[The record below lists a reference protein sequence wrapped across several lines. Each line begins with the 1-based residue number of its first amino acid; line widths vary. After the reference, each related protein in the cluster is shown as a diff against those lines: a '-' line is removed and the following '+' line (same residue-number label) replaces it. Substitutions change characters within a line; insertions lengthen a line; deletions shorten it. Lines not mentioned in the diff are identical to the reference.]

1 MITTAQA
8 KNGMVV
14 APHAQAAECGLE
26 VLRQGGNA
34 IEATIAVAASLAVLY
49 PHMTGL
55 GGDSFWLLSQP
66 GGDVHALAGVGR
78 TPHDLDI
85 ARYHAAGFRQMPA
98 RGPWAANTVAGT
110 VSAWEAALAISD
122 REWGGRLPLT
132 VLLQGAID
140 YAEQGCRVT
149 DSQAQATT
157 GKFRDFIGQPGFSA
171 VYLHDGQAPAA
182 GSQQYQMALGASL
195 RQLARAGL
203 QDFYQGELAHAIAAD
218 LAAIGS
224 PVSTRDL
231 VEHVV
236 GQTAPISLSLPGI
249 GRYYTTAAPTQGLA
263 TLYILGQ
270 FAQRPAGID
279 DDLGA
284 DYVHYLVES
293 TKQSFR
299 LRDRLIRDPQDMP
312 ALDLAQALSTDTLSQ
327 MAAQIDLDTAMSWAG
342 AGDMSDTTWFGVIDG
357 EGRAVS
363 CIQSLYHEFGSG
375 VVLPQSGICWQNRGS
390 SFTLDA
396 EHPRALKPG
405 RLPFHTLCPSLVR
418 FDDGRHMVLG
428 TMGGDGQPQTQSCVF
443 TRYASFNRPLQECI
457 SSPRW
462 VLGRTW
468 GQDSNTLKLEAR
480 FSPEVFASLRARGHT
495 VEEVGEFDEMMGHAG
510 ALVRRPDGVIEAAY
524 DPRSD
529 GAALGF

>member
-1 MITTAQA
+1 
-8 KNGMVV
+8 MVV

-55 GGDSFWLLSQP
+55 GGDSFWLLSRP
-66 GGDVHALAGVGR
+66 GHDVQALTGVGR
-78 TPHDLDI
+78 TPEDLDI
-85 ARYHAAGFRQMPA
+85 ARYRAAGFTDMPT

-110 VSAWEAALAISD
+110 LSAWDAALSISRRD
-122 REWGGRLPLT
+122 WGGRLPLS

-140 YAEQGCRVT
+140 YAERGCRVT
-149 DSQAQATT
+149 DSQAGATAN
-157 GKFRDFIGQPGFSA
+157 KFRELIGQPGFSSI
-171 VYLHDGQAPAA
+171 YLREGQAPAA
-182 GSQQYQMALGASL
+182 GSQQYQSRLGATL

-203 QDFYQGELAHAIAAD
+203 QDFYQGELAQSIAED
-218 LAAIGS
+218 LTACGS
-224 PVSTRDL
+224 PVDARALAAHT
-231 VEHVV
+231 V
-236 GQTAPISLSLPGI
+236 GRPAPISLQLPGI
-249 GRYYTTAAPTQGLA
+249 GRYFTTAAPSQGLA

-270 FAQRPAGID
+270 FAQRPPGID
-279 DDLGA
+279 DDLGT

-293 TKQSFR
+293 TKQAFR
-299 LRDRLIRDPQDMP
+299 LRERLVRDPQDMP
-312 ALDLAQALSTDTLSQ
+312 VLKLDQALSSEALAQLAS
-327 MAAQIDLDTAMSWAG
+327 QIDMTSAMPWSG
-342 AGDMSDTTWFGVIDG
+342 AGDMSDTTWFGAIDN

-390 SFTLDA
+390 SFSLEPA
-396 EHPRALKPG
+396 HPRALKPG

-443 TRYASFNRPLQECI
+443 TRYAWFNRPLQDCI
-457 SSPRW
+457 SLPRW
-462 VLGRTW
+462 VVGRTW

-480 FSPEVFASLRARGHT
+480 FAPEVMTALRERGHD
-495 VEEVGEFDEMMGHAG
+495 VEVLADYDEVMGHAG
-510 ALVRRPDGVIEAAY
+510 ALVHRPDGVIEAAY

-529 GAALGF
+529 GAALGY